1 MSLSFPAGYSSNLG
15 TAVRENYLVRIYNNL
30 GNFLALSMEDTVVNS
45 VQYYGVLKKAPTIRE
60 SVNIQETSSSL
71 SNVTVEAVNWQY
83 TASNQL
89 DQELLFGDRH
99 YINREVRIYS
109 QLDNDSTEGNLL
121 LLFKGRL
128 KSVSSSN
135 KVVTLDI
142 SPLNPLKDLMYPTAK
157 TEDGLFSPVVFGDYT
172 KQNTAF
178 SHNSLFGISANTYP
192 VEVATE
198 TAGNVWA
205 IMPDAGSDAAAG
217 SGILHYNES
226 SLIRKGSA
234 FTPSQL
240 MAPFTSAEIRNN
252 SGDSK
257 PYVTAQSGTIYLR
270 GTEADLERSIIIE
283 TINSSNDFT
292 FSTLYSN
299 SGSLTASDSANAGEG
314 TQQYQKTYICEG
326 LGKIEHTPSSL
337 LFTNGLSYNLT
348 LTRSGGASTGDF
360 NFVKL
365 TITLHWDD
373 GTTDDIVHYNET
385 ESGLTASFNDTLFPN
400 NVNLLTSTNANGNVP
415 QKITGTLEVNYDAPD
430 SGDSGSIALSGTVSV
445 SPLKVTAT
453 TKIVTTDTTVQ
464 SDTNVKTNVK
474 KLYSAQDGHQLS
486 SALVE
491 KPIVAHRYL
500 LETFAPNSFT
510 SGNRPA
516 GYADLKEY
524 FELSGSQG
532 DMNYWQH
539 KQEELQKGLKDLQ
552 HFGFFIGRFRSDG
565 SYDYISP
572 HFLTID
578 INSTNNSNGIYLTS
592 KATTTTTSLSSL
604 TLGVV
609 GVGFSVGELI
619 CIKHSSGG
627 TDQYDFR
634 KVLTASSIST
644 SNVDSGYNMGAL
656 DNNLTASADDTS
668 FQVSDTSIPA
678 VFSAGVVIKINSEK
692 MLITSVSYVPSTS
705 VVINVQRGYDGTT
718 IAAHTADDVYIV
730 QDSQDITA
738 EVLEPFTTSEE
749 SIVSSTTIY
758 TVTLPHSTIDKNDF
772 SKIKVSHTP
781 FDSLKTKW
789 KINYHRDPAS
799 NSNYLQQVE
808 YTNST
813 TRTNYNINNEDIE
826 EIKNPYDK
834 SGTLSLNY
842 YNYYNNIVGEPRL
855 EVSLDLINPEF
866 FDLEVGDIF
875 RVNPEPQNFFGE
887 NYLNVYFMV
896 TQTTRTLGK
905 FSISGYQ
912 II

>member
-1 MSLSFPAGYSSNLG
+1 MALSFPAGYSSNLDA
-15 TAVRENYLVRIYNNL
+15 AVTENYLVRLYNED
-30 GNFLALSMEDTVVNS
+30 GNFIALSLDDTTVNS
-45 VQYYGVLKKAPTIRE
+45 INYDGVLQKAPTIRE
-60 SVNIQETSSSL
+60 SLNIKETHSSL
-71 SNVTVEAVNWQY
+71 SNVTLQAVNFSF
-83 TASNQL
+83 TTSGNVTLSSAAQL
-89 DQELLFGDRH
+89 DQELLFGENY

-128 KSVSSSN
+128 KSVSSAN

-142 SPLNPLKDLMYPTAK
+142 SPLNPLKDLMFPTAK

-172 KQNTAF
+172 KQNTSFA
-178 SHNSLFGISANTYP
+178 HNSLLGISANTYP

-217 SGILHYNES
+217 SGILHYHEAG
-226 SLIRKGSA
+226 LVRKGSA
-234 FTPSQL
+234 SSPSQL
-240 MAPFTSAEIRNN
+240 MFPFSSAEIRNN

-257 PYVTAQSGTIYLR
+257 PYVTAQTGTIYLR
-270 GTEADLERSIIIE
+270 GTEADLERSFIAE
-283 TINSSNDFT
+283 TINSSSDFT

-299 SGSLTASDSANAGEG
+299 SGSLTASDSANAGAG
-314 TQQYQKTYICEG
+314 TQQYQTTYTCEG
-326 LGKIEHTPSSL
+326 LGLLEHTPSSL
-337 LFTNGLSYNLT
+337 LFTNGLSYSLT
-348 LTRSGGASTGDF
+348 LTRSGGATTGAF

-365 TITLHWDD
+365 TLTCHWND
-373 GTTDDIVHYNET
+373 GTTDDVVLYNET
-385 ESGLTASFNDTLFPN
+385 ESGLSASFNDTISPDS
-400 NVNLLTSTNANGNVP
+400 VNLLTQTNSTGNMP
-415 QKITGTLEVNYDAPD
+415 QKVVATLEVNYDAPD
-430 SGDSGSIALSGTVSV
+430 SGDTGTITLSGTAT
-445 SPLKVTAT
+445 VTPIKTSGT

-500 LETFAPNSFT
+500 LETFAPDTFT

-516 GYADLKEY
+516 GYDDLKEY

-539 KQEELQKGLKDLQ
+539 KQKELEKGLKDLQ

-572 HFLTID
+572 HFITID

-604 TLGVV
+604 TLDTA

-634 KVLTASSIST
+634 RVLTADPITGSST
-644 SNVDSGYNMGAL
+644 SQG
-656 DNNLTASADDTS
+656 
-668 FQVSDTSIPA
+668 
-678 VFSAGVVIKINSEK
+678 
-692 MLITSVSYVPSTS
+692 
-705 VVINVQRGYDGTT
+705 
-718 IAAHTADDVYIV
+718 
-730 QDSQDITA
+730 ITA

-749 SIVSSTTIY
+749 SIVSGITIY
-758 TVTLPHSTIDKNDF
+758 TVTLPHNTIDKNDF
-772 SKIKVSHTP
+772 NKIKVSHTP
-781 FDSLKTKW
+781 FDELKTKW
-789 KINYHRDPAS
+789 KINYHRDPGDD
-799 NSNYLQQVE
+799 SNYLQQSE

-813 TRTNYNINNEDIE
+813 TRTNYNINNEDVE
-826 EIKNPYDK
+826 EIENLYDK
-834 SGTLSLNY
+834 AGTLSLNY
-842 YNYYNNIVGEPRL
+842 YNYYNNIVGQPRL

-875 RVNPEPQNFFGE
+875 RVNPAPQNFFGE
-887 NYLNVYFMV
+887 NYSNVYFMV

>member
-1 MSLSFPAGYSSNLG
+1 MALSFPAGYSSNLDA
-15 TAVRENYLVRIYNNL
+15 TVTENYLIRLYNED
-30 GNFLALSMEDTVVNS
+30 GNFIALALNDTTVNS
-45 VQYYGVLKKAPTIRE
+45 INYDGVLKKAPTIRE
-60 SVNIQETSSSL
+60 SLNIQQTDSSL
-71 SNVTVEAVNWQY
+71 SNVTLEAVNFSFTTSGNVTLS
-83 TASNQL
+83 TAAQL
-89 DQELLFGDRH
+89 DQELLFGENY
-99 YINREVRIYS
+99 YINREVHIYS

-128 KSVSSSN
+128 KSVSSYN

-142 SPLNPLKDLMYPTAK
+142 SPLNPLKDLMFPTAK

-178 SHNSLFGISANTYP
+178 PHNSLFGISANTYP

-240 MAPFTSAEIRNN
+240 MAPFSSAEIRNN

-299 SGSLTASDSANAGEG
+299 SCSLTASDSANAGEG

-373 GTTDDIVHYNET
+373 STTDDIVHYNET
-385 ESGLTASFNDTLFPN
+385 ESGLTASFNDTFFPN

-430 SGDSGSIALSGTVSV
+430 SGDSGSIALSGTVST
-445 SPLKVTAT
+445 SALKVTAT

-474 KLYSAQDGHQLS
+474 KLYAAQDGHQLS
-486 SALVE
+486 SVLVE

-500 LETFAPNSFT
+500 LETFAPDTFT
-510 SGNRPA
+510 SGNRGD

-539 KQEELQKGLKDLQ
+539 KQEELEKGLKDLQ

-565 SYDYISP
+565 TYEYISP

-578 INSTNNSNGIYLTS
+578 INSTDNPNGIFLTS

-604 TLGVV
+604 TLDTA

-634 KVLTASSIST
+634 RVLTADPITGAST
-644 SNVDSGYNMGAL
+644 SQG
-656 DNNLTASADDTS
+656 
-668 FQVSDTSIPA
+668 
-678 VFSAGVVIKINSEK
+678 
-692 MLITSVSYVPSTS
+692 
-705 VVINVQRGYDGTT
+705 
-718 IAAHTADDVYIV
+718 
-730 QDSQDITA
+730 ITA

-749 SIVSSTTIY
+749 SIVSGITIY

-772 SKIKVSHTP
+772 SRIKVSHTP

-789 KINYHRDPAS
+789 RISYHRDPAS
-799 NSNYLQQVE
+799 ESNYLQQSE

-826 EIKNPYDK
+826 EIENPYDK
-834 SGTLSLNY
+834 AGTLSLNY

-855 EVSLDLINPEF
+855 EVLLDLINPEF

-875 RVNPEPQNFFGE
+875 RVNPAPQNFFGE

>member
-1 MSLSFPAGYSSNLG
+1 MSLSFPAGYSSNLDA
-15 TAVRENYLVRIYNNL
+15 TVTENYLIRLYNED
-30 GNFLALSMEDTVVNS
+30 GNFIALALNDTTVNS
-45 VQYYGVLKKAPTIRE
+45 INYDGVLKKAPTIRE
-60 SVNIQETSSSL
+60 SLNIQQTDSSL
-71 SNVTVEAVNWQY
+71 SNVTLEAVNFSF
-83 TASNQL
+83 TTSGNVTLSSAAQL
-89 DQELLFGDRH
+89 DQELLFGENY

-142 SPLNPLKDLMYPTAK
+142 SPLNPLKDLMFPTAK
-157 TEDGLFSPVVFGDYT
+157 TEDGLFSPIVFGDYT

-178 SHNSLFGISANTYP
+178 PHNSLFGISANTYP

-240 MAPFTSAEIRNN
+240 MAPFSSAEIRNN

-292 FSTLYSN
+292 FSTIYSN
-299 SGSLTASDSANAGEG
+299 SGSLTASDSANAGAG
-314 TQQYQKTYICEG
+314 PQQYQKTYICEG

-385 ESGLTASFNDTLFPN
+385 ESGLTASFNDTIFPN

-430 SGDSGSIALSGTVSV
+430 PGDSGSIALSGTVSV
-445 SPLKVTAT
+445 SPLKVSAT

-464 SDTNVKTNVK
+464 SDTSVKTNVN
-474 KLYSAQDGHQLS
+474 KLYAAQDGHQLS

-516 GYADLKEY
+516 GYTDLKEY

-539 KQEELQKGLKDLQ
+539 KQEKLEKGLKDLQ

-578 INSTNNSNGIYLTS
+578 INSTNNPNGIYLTS

-604 TLGVV
+604 TLDTA
-609 GVGFSVGELI
+609 GVGFSLGELI

-634 KVLTASSIST
+634 KVLTADPITGSST
-644 SNVDSGYNMGAL
+644 SQG
-656 DNNLTASADDTS
+656 
-668 FQVSDTSIPA
+668 
-678 VFSAGVVIKINSEK
+678 
-692 MLITSVSYVPSTS
+692 
-705 VVINVQRGYDGTT
+705 
-718 IAAHTADDVYIV
+718 
-730 QDSQDITA
+730 ITA

-749 SIVSSTTIY
+749 SIVSGITIY
-758 TVTLPHSTIDKNDF
+758 TVTLPHNTIDKNDF
-772 SKIKVSHTP
+772 SRIKVSHTP
-781 FDSLKTKW
+781 FDNLKTKW
-789 KINYHRDPAS
+789 KINYHRDPG
-799 NSNYLQQVE
+799 NDSNYLQQAE

-826 EIKNPYDK
+826 EIENPYDK
-834 SGTLSLNY
+834 AGTLSLNY

>member
-1 MSLSFPAGYSSNLG
+1 MALSFPAGYSSNLDA
-15 TAVRENYLVRIYNNL
+15 TITENYLIRLYNED
-30 GNFLALSMEDTVVNS
+30 GNFIALALNDTTVNS
-45 VQYYGVLKKAPTIRE
+45 INYDGVLKKAPTIRE
-60 SVNIQETSSSL
+60 SLNIQQTDSSL
-71 SNVTVEAVNWQY
+71 SNVTLEAVNFSFTTSGNVTLS
-83 TASNQL
+83 TAAQL
-89 DQELLFGDRH
+89 DQELLFGENY
-99 YINREVRIYS
+99 YINREVHIYS

-142 SPLNPLKDLMYPTAK
+142 SPLNPLKDLMFPTAK

-172 KQNTAF
+172 KQSTTFA
-178 SHNSLFGISANTYP
+178 HNSLLGLSANTYP

-198 TAGNVWA
+198 TAGSVWA

-217 SGILHYNES
+217 SGILHYHEAG
-226 SLIRKGSA
+226 LVRKGSA
-234 FTPSQL
+234 LSPSQL
-240 MAPFTSAEIRNN
+240 MFPFSSAEIRNN
-252 SGDSK
+252 SGDTT
-257 PYVTAQSGTIYLR
+257 PYVTAQTGTIYLR
-270 GTEADLERSIIIE
+270 GTEADLERSFIAE
-283 TINSSNDFT
+283 TINSSSDFT
-292 FSTLYSN
+292 FSTPYSN
-299 SGSLTASDSANAGEG
+299 SGTLTASDSANAGDE
-314 TQQYQKTYICEG
+314 TQQYQTTYTCEG
-326 LGKIEHTPSSL
+326 LGLLEHTPSSL
-337 LFTNGLSYNLT
+337 LFTNGLSYSLT
-348 LTRSGGASTGDF
+348 LTRSGGATTGGF

-365 TITLHWDD
+365 TLVCHWDD
-373 GTTDDIVHYNET
+373 GSTDSVILYNET
-385 ESGLTASFNDTLFPN
+385 ESGLSASFDDTTFPDS
-400 NVNLLTSTNANGNVP
+400 VNLLTQTNSTGNMP
-415 QKITGTLEVNYDAPD
+415 QKVVATLEVNYDPPD
-430 SGDSGSIALSGTVSV
+430 PGDTGTITLSGTAT
-445 SPLKVTAT
+445 VTPIKTSGT

-474 KLYSAQDGHQLS
+474 KLYAAQDGHQLS
-486 SALVE
+486 SVLVE

-500 LETFAPNSFT
+500 LETFAPDTFT
-510 SGNRPA
+510 SGNRGD

-539 KQEELQKGLKDLQ
+539 KQEELEKGLKDLQ

-565 SYDYISP
+565 TYEYISP

-578 INSTNNSNGIYLTS
+578 INSTDNPNGIFLTS

-604 TLGVV
+604 TLDTA

-634 KVLTASSIST
+634 RVLTADPITGAST
-644 SNVDSGYNMGAL
+644 SQG
-656 DNNLTASADDTS
+656 
-668 FQVSDTSIPA
+668 
-678 VFSAGVVIKINSEK
+678 
-692 MLITSVSYVPSTS
+692 
-705 VVINVQRGYDGTT
+705 
-718 IAAHTADDVYIV
+718 
-730 QDSQDITA
+730 ITA

-749 SIVSSTTIY
+749 SIVSGITIY

-772 SKIKVSHTP
+772 SRIKVSHTP

-789 KINYHRDPAS
+789 RISYHRDPAS
-799 NSNYLQQVE
+799 ESNYLQQSE

-826 EIKNPYDK
+826 EIENPYDK
-834 SGTLSLNY
+834 AGTLSFNY

-875 RVNPEPQNFFGE
+875 RVNPAPQNFFGE

>member
-1 MSLSFPAGYSSNLG
+1 MALSFPAGYSSNLDA
-15 TAVRENYLVRIYNNL
+15 TVTENYLVRLYNED
-30 GNFLALSMEDTVVNS
+30 GNFIALSLNDTTVNS
-45 VQYYGVLKKAPTIRE
+45 INYDGVLQKAPTIRE
-60 SVNIQETSSSL
+60 SLNLKETSSSL
-71 SNVTVEAVNWQY
+71 SNVSLQAVNFNF
-83 TASNQL
+83 TTSGNVTLSSAAQL
-89 DQELLFGDRH
+89 DQELLFGENY

-172 KQNTAF
+172 KQSTAF
-178 SHNSLFGISANTYP
+178 PHNSLLGISANTYP

-240 MAPFTSAEIRNN
+240 MAPFSSAEIRNN

-270 GTEADLERSIIIE
+270 GTETDLERSIIIE

-292 FSTLYSN
+292 FSTIYSN
-299 SGSLTASDSANAGEG
+299 SGSLTASDSANAGDE
-314 TQQYQKTYICEG
+314 TQQYQTTYTCEG

-348 LTRSGGASTGDF
+348 LTRNGGASTGDF

-430 SGDSGSIALSGTVSV
+430 PGDSGSIALSGTVSV
-445 SPLKVTAT
+445 SPLKVSAT

-464 SDTNVKTNVK
+464 SDTSVKTNVN
-474 KLYSAQDGHQLS
+474 KLYAAQDGHQLS

-500 LETFAPNSFT
+500 LETFAPDTFT
-510 SGNRPA
+510 SGNRGD

-539 KQEELQKGLKDLQ
+539 KQESLEEKLKDLQ

-565 SYDYISP
+565 TYEYISP

-578 INSTNNSNGIYLTS
+578 INSTDNPNGIFLTS

-604 TLGVV
+604 TLDTA
-609 GVGFSVGELI
+609 GVGFIVGELI

-634 KVLTASSIST
+634 RVSTAELILPTST
-644 SNVDSGYNMGAL
+644 
-656 DNNLTASADDTS
+656 
-668 FQVSDTSIPA
+668 
-678 VFSAGVVIKINSEK
+678 
-692 MLITSVSYVPSTS
+692 
-705 VVINVQRGYDGTT
+705 
-718 IAAHTADDVYIV
+718 
-730 QDSQDITA
+730 SQDITA

-749 SIVSSTTIY
+749 SIVSGITVY

-772 SKIKVSHTP
+772 KKIQVSHTS
-781 FDSLKTKW
+781 FDDLKTKW

-799 NSNYLQQVE
+799 DSNYLQQAE

-834 SGTLSLNY
+834 AGTLSLNY

-855 EVSLDLINPEF
+855 QVSLDLINPEF

-875 RVNPEPQNFFGE
+875 RVNPAPQNFFGE

>member
-1 MSLSFPAGYSSNLG
+1 MSLSFPAGYSSNLDA
-15 TAVRENYLVRIYNNL
+15 TVTENYLIRLYNED
-30 GNFLALSMEDTVVNS
+30 GNFIALALNDTTVNS
-45 VQYYGVLKKAPTIRE
+45 INYDGVLKKAPTIRE
-60 SVNIQETSSSL
+60 SLNIQQTDSSL
-71 SNVTVEAVNWQY
+71 SNVTLEAVNFSF
-83 TASNQL
+83 TTSGNVTLSSAAQL
-89 DQELLFGDRH
+89 DQELLFGENY

-142 SPLNPLKDLMYPTAK
+142 SPLNPLKDLMFPTAK
-157 TEDGLFSPVVFGDYT
+157 TEDGLFSPIVFGDYT

-178 SHNSLFGISANTYP
+178 PHNSLFGISANTYP

-240 MAPFTSAEIRNN
+240 MAPFSSAEIRNN

-292 FSTLYSN
+292 FSTIYSN
-299 SGSLTASDSANAGEG
+299 SGSLTASDSANAGAG
-314 TQQYQKTYICEG
+314 PQQYQKTYICEG

-385 ESGLTASFNDTLFPN
+385 ESGLTASFNDTIFPN

-430 SGDSGSIALSGTVSV
+430 PGDSGSIALSGTVSV
-445 SPLKVTAT
+445 SPLKVSAT

-464 SDTNVKTNVK
+464 SDTSVKTNVN
-474 KLYSAQDGHQLS
+474 KLYAAQDGHQLS

-500 LETFAPNSFT
+500 LETFAPDTFT
-510 SGNRPA
+510 SGNRGD

-539 KQEELQKGLKDLQ
+539 KQEKLEKGLKDLQ

-578 INSTNNSNGIYLTS
+578 INSTNNPNGIYLTS

-604 TLGVV
+604 TLDTA
-609 GVGFSVGELI
+609 GVGFSLGELI

-634 KVLTASSIST
+634 KVLTADPITGSST
-644 SNVDSGYNMGAL
+644 SQG
-656 DNNLTASADDTS
+656 
-668 FQVSDTSIPA
+668 
-678 VFSAGVVIKINSEK
+678 
-692 MLITSVSYVPSTS
+692 
-705 VVINVQRGYDGTT
+705 
-718 IAAHTADDVYIV
+718 
-730 QDSQDITA
+730 ITA

-749 SIVSSTTIY
+749 SIVSGITIY
-758 TVTLPHSTIDKNDF
+758 TVTLPHNTIDKNDF
-772 SKIKVSHTP
+772 SRIKVSHTP
-781 FDSLKTKW
+781 FDNLKTKW
-789 KINYHRDPAS
+789 KINYHRDPG
-799 NSNYLQQVE
+799 NDSNYLQQAE

-826 EIKNPYDK
+826 EIENPYDK
-834 SGTLSLNY
+834 AGTLSLNY

>member
-60 SVNIQETSSSL
+60 SLNIQETSSSL

-83 TASNQL
+83 TVSNQL

-142 SPLNPLKDLMYPTAK
+142 SPLNPLKDLMFPTAK

-172 KQNTAF
+172 KQSTTF
-178 SHNSLFGISANTYP
+178 PHNSLFGISANTYP

-240 MAPFTSAEIRNN
+240 MAPFSSAEIRNN

-292 FSTLYSN
+292 FSTIYSN
-299 SGSLTASDSANAGEG
+299 SGSLTASDSANAGAG
-314 TQQYQKTYICEG
+314 PQQYQKTYICEG
-326 LGKIEHTPSSL
+326 LGKIDHTPSSL

-430 SGDSGSIALSGTVSV
+430 PGDSGSIALSGTVSV
-445 SPLKVTAT
+445 SPLKVSAT

-464 SDTNVKTNVK
+464 SDTSVKTNVN
-474 KLYSAQDGHQLS
+474 KLYAAQDGHQLS

-539 KQEELQKGLKDLQ
+539 KQEKLEKGLKDLQ

-592 KATTTTTSLSSL
+592 KATTTTTSLSSM
-604 TLGVV
+604 TLDTA

-634 KVLTASSIST
+634 RVLTADPITGSST
-644 SNVDSGYNMGAL
+644 SQG
-656 DNNLTASADDTS
+656 
-668 FQVSDTSIPA
+668 
-678 VFSAGVVIKINSEK
+678 
-692 MLITSVSYVPSTS
+692 
-705 VVINVQRGYDGTT
+705 
-718 IAAHTADDVYIV
+718 
-730 QDSQDITA
+730 ITA

-749 SIVSSTTIY
+749 SIVSGITIY

-772 SKIKVSHTP
+772 SRIKVSHTP

-789 KINYHRDPAS
+789 KINYHRDPG
-799 NSNYLQQVE
+799 NDSNYLQQVE

-826 EIKNPYDK
+826 EIENPYDK
-834 SGTLSLNY
+834 LGTLSLNY

-875 RVNPEPQNFFGE
+875 RVNPAPQNFFGE

>member
-1 MSLSFPAGYSSNLG
+1 MALSFPAGYSSNLDA
-15 TAVRENYLVRIYNNL
+15 TVTENYLIRLYNED
-30 GNFLALSMEDTVVNS
+30 GNFIALALNDTTVNS
-45 VQYYGVLKKAPTIRE
+45 INYDGVLKKAPTIRE
-60 SVNIQETSSSL
+60 SLNIQQTDSSL
-71 SNVTVEAVNWQY
+71 SNVTLEAVNFSF
-83 TASNQL
+83 TTSGNVTLSSAAQL
-89 DQELLFGDRH
+89 DQELLFGENY

-142 SPLNPLKDLMYPTAK
+142 SPLNPLKDLMFPTAK

-172 KQNTAF
+172 KQSTAF
-178 SHNSLFGISANTYP
+178 PHNSLFGISANTYP

-240 MAPFTSAEIRNN
+240 MAPFSSAEIRNN

-270 GTEADLERSIIIE
+270 GTETDLERSIIIE

-292 FSTLYSN
+292 FSTIYSN
-299 SGSLTASDSANAGEG
+299 SGSLTASDSANAGAG
-314 TQQYQKTYICEG
+314 PQQYQKTYICEG

-348 LTRSGGASTGDF
+348 LTRNGGASTGDF

-373 GTTDDIVHYNET
+373 GTTDDIVHYNEI
-385 ESGLTASFNDTLFPN
+385 ESGLTAIFNDTLFPN

-430 SGDSGSIALSGTVSV
+430 SGDSGSIALSGTVST
-445 SPLKVTAT
+445 SALKVTAT

-474 KLYSAQDGHQLS
+474 KLYAAQDGHQLS

-510 SGNRPA
+510 SGNRGN

-532 DMNYWQH
+532 DMNYWQN
-539 KQEELQKGLKDLQ
+539 KQESLEEKLKDLQ
-552 HFGFFIGRFRSDG
+552 HFGFFIGRFRSD
-565 SYDYISP
+565 
-572 HFLTID
+572 T
-578 INSTNNSNGIYLTS
+578 
-592 KATTTTTSLSSL
+592 A
-604 TLGVV
+604 
-609 GVGFSVGELI
+609 GVGFIVGELI

-634 KVLTASSIST
+634 RVSTAELILPTST
-644 SNVDSGYNMGAL
+644 
-656 DNNLTASADDTS
+656 
-668 FQVSDTSIPA
+668 
-678 VFSAGVVIKINSEK
+678 
-692 MLITSVSYVPSTS
+692 
-705 VVINVQRGYDGTT
+705 
-718 IAAHTADDVYIV
+718 
-730 QDSQDITA
+730 SQDITA
-738 EVLEPFTTSEE
+738 DVLEPFTTSEE
-749 SIVSSTTIY
+749 SIVSGITVY

-772 SKIKVSHTP
+772 KKIQVSHTS
-781 FDSLKTKW
+781 FDDLKTKW

-799 NSNYLQQVE
+799 DSNYLQQAE

-826 EIKNPYDK
+826 EIENPYDK
-834 SGTLSLNY
+834 AGTLSFNY

-875 RVNPEPQNFFGE
+875 RVNPAPQNFFGE